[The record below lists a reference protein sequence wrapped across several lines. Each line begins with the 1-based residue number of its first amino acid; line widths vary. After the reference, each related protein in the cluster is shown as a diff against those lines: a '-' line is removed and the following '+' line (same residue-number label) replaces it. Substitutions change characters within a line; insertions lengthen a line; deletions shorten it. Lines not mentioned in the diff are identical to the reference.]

1 MRHPP
6 PESPERVL
14 PRPCAVGTFIP
25 VFDAKNDQIRE
36 ALVCLYGL
44 VAAVIRDDRVGAELL
59 LSDLE
64 VAFDSRYELLTTI
77 SFATLERL
85 DATIDDCRF
94 LSEDDGKVMASDLL
108 SMAQHY
114 DIATLPAVQ
123 SAAWRLDAVR
133 RRDHERVVAE
143 VDHAVRQTDTR
154 ELIAGA
160 TALLTAAVC
169 VWART
174 TGRSPRRAS
183 SDLCLAAALDVVS

>member
-1 MRHPP
+1 VGHPP
-6 PESPERVL
+6 PESPEETL
-14 PRPCAVGTFIP
+14 PRRSALGTFYA
-25 VFDAKNDQIRE
+25 VFEAKNDQIRE
-36 ALVCLYGL
+36 ALVCLYGI
-44 VAAVIRDDRVGAELL
+44 VAAVIRNDRVGAELL
-59 LSDLE
+59 LDDLE
-64 VAFDSRYELLTTI
+64 IAFASRYELLTTI

-85 DATIDDCRF
+85 DATIDDCHF

-114 DIATLPAVQ
+114 GIASLGAVQ

-133 RRDHERVVAE
+133 RRDHDRVVAE
-143 VDHAVRQTDTR
+143 VDDAARVADTHD
-154 ELIAGA
+154 LVAGA

-183 SDLCLAAALDVVS
+183 SDLCLAAALDAVS

>member
-1 MRHPP
+1 
-6 PESPERVL
+6 
-14 PRPCAVGTFIP
+14 

-36 ALVCLYGL
+36 ALVCLYGI
-44 VAAVIRDDRVGAELL
+44 VAAVIRDDRVGMELL
-59 LSDLE
+59 LSDLG

-108 SMAQHY
+108 SLAQHY
-114 DIATLPAVQ
+114 GIAAIGAVQ

-133 RRDHERVVAE
+133 RRDHERVVA
-143 VDHAVRQTDTR
+143 VT
-154 ELIAGA
+154 AGA
-160 TALLTAAVC
+160 AALLTAAVC

-174 TGRSPRRAS
+174 TGRSPRRAA
-183 SDLCLAAALDVVS
+183 SDLCLAAALDAVS

>member
-1 MRHPP
+1 MPQQVAP
-6 PESPERVL
+6 
-14 PRPCAVGTFIP
+14 GTFFP

-36 ALVCLYGL
+36 ALVCLYGI
-44 VAAVIRDDRVGAELL
+44 VAAVIRDDRVGMELL
-59 LSDLE
+59 LSDLG

-108 SMAQHY
+108 SLAQHY
-114 DIATLPAVQ
+114 GIAAIGAVQ

-143 VDHAVRQTDTR
+143 IDGASQLADDR
-154 ELIAGA
+154 ELTAGA
-160 TALLTAAVC
+160 AALLTAAVC

-174 TGRSPRRAS
+174 TGRSPRRAA
-183 SDLCLAAALDVVS
+183 SDLCLAAALDAVS